1 MTHAPISP
9 APATDATGYGR
20 WEGHSVLAALI
31 VTTVTLNLCIQPIGQ
46 VADPIRKAFGIDDV
60 QFSFLLS
67 ALVAIPS
74 TLMSVAGGWLA
85 DKVSRRRLLLAA
97 LLTCTMGALLCA
109 LAGSYT
115 QLAIGRLV
123 IATAA
128 GMHFPL
134 AMSWASDAYSAA
146 RRGRA
151 VGALF
156 VIFGIAPAISASITG
171 LVLGATEGGHL
182 ATLPLVGHLEPWRAA
197 LLVLALTSVPFLPW
211 VATLR
216 DDRPV
221 RLAEAASSIG
231 PKAAF
236 PLVFAVSM
244 MAVTALLALAD
255 TANLAWLPTVLRRQ
269 YGFAAEQVG
278 FTFALM
284 TTIGGSLGP
293 ITAGFV
299 DGWVFKRWGN
309 AGRLAA
315 CGAAACISAPL
326 LMAFTGNSSHV
337 LLTSLVCSSVAS
349 MAAMTLAYTCIQS
362 LLPSGQRGLGSGIAN
377 AANTL
382 ASASAPTAVAFIAGA
397 STGAGAL
404 GNGIAA
410 VTVSAFVLTAVLSF
424 ACARGAARRF
434 GPQATA
440 ASPES
445 VAMAV

>member
-1 MTHAPISP
+1 MTHALTPS
-9 APATDATGYGR
+9 PATDATGYGR

-67 ALVAIPS
+67 ALVAVPS
-74 TLMSVAGGWLA
+74 TLMSVAGGWMA

-97 LLTCTMGALLCA
+97 LLFCTFGACLCA
-109 LAGSYT
+109 LATSYT
-115 QLAIGRLV
+115 QLAAGRLI
-123 IATAA
+123 IATSA

-146 RRGRA
+146 KRGRA

-156 VIFGIAPAISASITG
+156 VIFGVAPAISASITG
-171 LVLGATEGGHL
+171 LVLGATEAGHL
-182 ATLPLVGHLEPWRAA
+182 TTLPLVGHLDAWRAA

-216 DDRPV
+216 DDRPARV
-221 RLAEAASSIG
+221 AEAAG
-231 PKAAF
+231 AVAAKASF
-236 PLVFAVSM
+236 PLVFAAAM

-278 FTFALM
+278 FTFALL

-293 ITAGFV
+293 ICAGFV

-315 CGAAACISAPL
+315 CGAAASISAPL
-326 LMAFTGNSSHV
+326 LTAFTGNSSHV
-337 LLTSLVCSSVAS
+337 LLTSLMCSSVAS

-382 ASASAPTAVAFIAGA
+382 ASAAAPTGVAFVAGL
-397 STGAGAL
+397 STGVGAL
-404 GNGIAA
+404 GNGIAT

-434 GPQATA
+434 GRVAERA
-440 ASPES
+440 ASEP
-445 VAMAV
+445 VPMAG